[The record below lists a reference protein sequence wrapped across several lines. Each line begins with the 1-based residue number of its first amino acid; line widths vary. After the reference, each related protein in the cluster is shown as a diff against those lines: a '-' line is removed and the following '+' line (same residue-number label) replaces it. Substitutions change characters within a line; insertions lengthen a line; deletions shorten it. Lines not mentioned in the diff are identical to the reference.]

1 MTNAAVGA
9 LHVVRDDV
17 TMSVRRLGAQQ
28 AALLRAAAFSYEP
41 VGGPRPHHAPAG
53 FDDMQRST
61 LLVRRD
67 FDAAANDLFSWRVHD
82 RAGLLVC
89 TSDIPLELGT
99 VTLMRWGVAPL
110 SVKIPCRVVNVID
123 EARRKGF
130 SYGTLPGHPETGEEQ
145 FLLEQRDDGR
155 IDFTIT
161 AFSRPASTLARLGG
175 PVTRAAQRYMTQ
187 RYLMALDRR

>member
-1 MTNAAVGA
+1 MTDAAVGA
-9 LHVVRDDV
+9 LLPVRDDV

-28 AALLRAAAFSYEP
+28 AARLRAAPFSYEP
-41 VGGPRPHHAPAG
+41 VGGPRHHAPAG

-89 TSDIPLELGT
+89 ASDIPLEVGT
-99 VTLMRWGVAPL
+99 VTLMRWGVGPL

-145 FLLEQRDDGR
+145 FLLEQHDDGR
-155 IDFTIT
+155 IAFTIT
-161 AFSRPASTLARLGG
+161 AYSRPASPLARLGG

-187 RYLMALDRR
+187 QYLTALDRQ